1 MYNDQTYLKLK
12 DHNILKKLIAAYAL
26 IAIVIVWLIMLL
38 VSTIVMETHT
48 DQYGNT
54 WLAPANDI
62 NDGVFLGWIGIM
74 IVFVVVGVIYVIRS
88 RR

>member
-1 MYNDQTYLKLK
+1 M
-12 DHNILKKLIAAYAL
+12 LKKLIAAYAL

-54 WLAPANDI
+54 WLAPYNDI
-62 NDGVFLGWIGIM
+62 SDGYVLANIGIM
-74 IVFVVVGVIYVIRS
+74 IVLIVVGVIYVIRS

>member
-1 MYNDQTYLKLK
+1 MKLK

-54 WLAPANDI
+54 WLAPYNDI
-62 NDGVFLGWIGIM
+62 SDGYVLANIGIM
-74 IVFVVVGVIYVIRS
+74 IVLIVVGMIYVIRS

>member
-1 MYNDQTYLKLK
+1 MIMIKNM
-12 DHNILKKLIAAYAL
+12 KKLIAAYVL
-26 IAIVIVWLIMLL
+26 IAIGIVWLTAILW
-38 VSTIVMETHT
+38 STTVMAPHM

-62 NDGVFLGWIGIM
+62 NDGMVQTHIGLM

-88 RR
+88 RRSRR